1 VRSVNRAAP
10 LLLGLVTVAAACG
23 GSSSTSSSSE
33 TTTALSTVTTLRTS
47 FTAPP
52 VLATGTTAA
61 SVATTAPASST
72 VAERHYAAK
81 GPYDVGVVALNMNDR
96 PLIVW
101 YPAEAGSSAG
111 KTQGRYDM
119 RAFLPA
125 ADQSKVAATDAT
137 VFKMDA
143 YKDVPAPN
151 DDGPFPLVLFSHGL
165 GGFATQSSFLTTHLA
180 SWGFV
185 VVAPEHESRDLTAV
199 LSNKVGQGQDDI
211 ADLKEAIGFV
221 TNPANFT
228 LASIVDSKRVAVVG
242 HAAGGLAALKLSSEA
257 TVSTFVALAAGPDT
271 TPPTKPGLFVAAGAD
286 AVVAVGTI
294 ESGVAKLPAPKRLVV
309 IGNATHLAFLDVCTL
324 GRDQGGV
331 LQIAKAAG
339 VAVPDSLL
347 SLYADGC
354 ATKYL
359 RPEDA
364 WPLIDHI
371 VTAQLRAGF
380 GLDAAAV
387 GLGPELSAAWAPIE
401 VKVEDA

>member
-1 VRSVNRAAP
+1 VNRAAP
-10 LLLGLVTVAAACG
+10 LLLGLATVAAACG

-33 TTTALSTVTTLRTS
+33 TTTALSTVTTLRSPTS
-47 FTAPP
+47 SSKP
-52 VLATGTTAA
+52 VPETTAA
-61 SVATTAPASST
+61 SIATTPPTTSSA
-72 VAERHYAAK
+72 VAERKYAAK
-81 GPYDVGVVALNMNDR
+81 GPYDVGVIALNMGDR

-111 KTQGRYDM
+111 KDQGRYDM

-125 ADQSKVAATDAT
+125 DQQSKVAASAAT

-143 YKDVPAPN
+143 YKGVPAPN

-199 LSNKVGQGQDDI
+199 LSDKVGQGQDDI
-211 ADLKEAIGFV
+211 ADLKQAIGFV
-221 TNPANFT
+221 TDSANFT
-228 LASIVDSKRVAVVG
+228 LASIVDSKRVAVIG
-242 HAAGGLAALKLSSEA
+242 HDAGARAALKLASEA
-257 TVSTFVALAAGPDT
+257 NVATFVALASGPDT
-271 TPPTKPGLFVAAGAD
+271 TPPSKPGLFVAGGAD
-286 AVVAVGTI
+286 AVVPVGTI
-294 ESGVAKLPAPKRLVV
+294 ESAVAALPAPRRLVV
-309 IGNATHLAFLDVCTL
+309 IGNATHLAFLDMCTI

-339 VAVPDSLL
+339 VPVPDSLL
-347 SLYADGC
+347 SQYADGC

-359 RPEDA
+359 KAEDG

-380 GLDAAAV
+380 GLDAKAV
-387 GLGPELSAAWAPIE
+387 GLGPDLSAAWAPID

>member
-1 VRSVNRAAP
+1 
-10 LLLGLVTVAAACG
+10 
-23 GSSSTSSSSE
+23 
-33 TTTALSTVTTLRTS
+33 
-47 FTAPP
+47 
-52 VLATGTTAA
+52 
-61 SVATTAPASST
+61 
-72 VAERHYAAK
+72 
-81 GPYDVGVVALNMNDR
+81 MNDR

-101 YPAEAGSSAG
+101 YPAEAGSLSG

-119 RAFLPA
+119 RAFLPPE
-125 ADQSKVAATDAT
+125 DQSKIAATDAT
-137 VFKMDA
+137 VFVMDA

-199 LSNKVGQGQDDI
+199 LSDKVGEGQDDT
-211 ADLKEAIGFV
+211 ADLKEAVGFV
-221 TNPANFT
+221 TDPANFT
-228 LASIVDSKRVAVVG
+228 LASIVDSQRVAVIG
-242 HAAGGLAALKLSSEA
+242 HAEGGLAALKFSSDA
-257 TVSTFVALAAGPDT
+257 TVKTFVAFAAGPDS
-271 TPPTKPGLFVAAGAD
+271 TPPTKPGLFVAGGAD
-286 AVVAVGTI
+286 AIVPVATI
-294 ESGVAKLPAPKRLVV
+294 ESAVAGLPSPRRLVV

-339 VAVPDSLL
+339 VTVPDSLL

-359 RPEDA
+359 KPEDA
-364 WPLIDHI
+364 WPLIDHV
-371 VTAQLRAGF
+371 VTAQLRSGF
-380 GLDAAAV
+380 RLDAEAV
-387 GLGPELSAAWAPIE
+387 GLGPELSAAWSPID

>member
-1 VRSVNRAAP
+1 MRSVNRATP
-10 LLLGLVTVAAACG
+10 LLLGLVTMAAACG
-23 GSSSTSSSSE
+23 GSSSTSSSSA
-33 TTTALSTVTTLRTS
+33 TTLALPTATTLRSPTTS
-47 FTAPP
+47 SNSVPETN
-52 VLATGTTAA
+52 AA
-61 SVATTAPASST
+61 SVATTAPASAA
-72 VAERHYAAK
+72 VAERRYADK

-111 KTQGRYDM
+111 KDQGRYDM

-125 ADQSKVAATDAT
+125 DEQSKVAASDAT

-199 LSNKVGQGQDDI
+199 LSDKVGQGQDDI

-221 TNPANFT
+221 TDPANFT
-228 LASIVDSKRVAVVG
+228 LASIVDSKRVAVIG
-242 HAAGGLAALKLSSEA
+242 HDAGALAALKLSSEA
-257 TVSTFVALAAGPDT
+257 SVATFVALAAGPDT

-286 AVVAVGTI
+286 TVVPVGTI
-294 ESGVAKLPAPKRLVV
+294 ESAVAALPAPRRLVV
-309 IGNATHLAFLDVCTL
+309 IGNASHLAFLDVCTL

-339 VAVPDSLL
+339 VPVPDSLL

-359 RPEDA
+359 KAEDA

-371 VTAQLRAGF
+371 VTAQLRSGF
-380 GLDAAAV
+380 GLDAEAV
-387 GLGPELSAAWAPIE
+387 GLGPELSAAWSPID